1 MRKLSKLRGSTFT
14 DSIFASGVGYIKG
27 KRAVAL
33 PSRHALNRWVK
44 LTLPETGKSTIVQ
57 VLDVGP
63 YLWWDDQFVLMGAR
77 PLVETLN
84 YYQIPFPKRGAYPW
98 HKISYSGKIPPSKA
112 SIDLT
117 PEVWQDLGVDKS
129 IDELKSYSNNN
140 LIVEWF
146 VKNDGAI
153 S

>member
-1 MRKLSKLRGSTFT
+1 MRQLKKMRGSTFT
-14 DSIFASGVGYIKG
+14 DKVFATGVGYIKG

-33 PSRHALNRWVK
+33 PSRHALHRWVK
-44 LTLPETGKSTIVQ
+44 LTLPETKKSTIVQ

-84 YYQIPFPKRGAYPW
+84 YYQIPFPDSGPYPW

-117 PEVWQDLGVDKS
+117 PEVWQDLGVDKT
-129 IDELKSYSNNN
+129 IDELKFYSNDN
-140 LIVEWF
+140 LMIEWF
-146 VKNDGAI
+146 VKKEEDL